1 MADAKVEIH
10 GLKELSVAFR
20 RVDKTLVGELKVSF
34 RGLAEHVVG
43 VIIGR
48 MPRRSG
54 KAVASVKP
62 RGTTRGAA
70 IAFGGTK
77 APYMPWLDFGGST
90 GRGHRPGVAGS
101 GAIKRDM
108 IPDGRYVYP
117 GIAQSRPEIE
127 RAVDAGHR
135 QGCPGC
141 RVRGE
146 VT

>member
-43 VIIGR
+43 VITGR

-62 RGTTRGAA
+62 RGTTR
-70 IAFGGTK
+70 
-77 APYMPWLDFGGST
+77 APPS
-90 GRGHRPGVAGS
+90 PS
-101 GAIKRDM
+101 GAPR
-108 IPDGRYVYP
+108 PPTCP
-117 GIAQSRPEIE
+117 GWTSAAL
-127 RAVDAGHR
+127 RAVDTAR
-135 QGCPGC
+135 ASPALAPSSA
-141 RVRGE
+141 
-146 VT
+146 T